1 MDYLNIEECCSKIED
16 SRIDRENS
24 ANVYVMA
31 DDKRM
36 LVSFAYSDKVNDEI
50 ILVDVQNYNKEHSKE
65 IWLEY
70 LTLSMLIETKYKVR
84 RFVDDVRTTEEE
96 E

>member
-1 MDYLNIEECCSKIED
+1 MYIEFENVFSKIEE

-31 DDKRM
+31 DDNRM
-36 LVSFAYSDKVNDEI
+36 LVSFAYSDKANDEI
-50 ILVDVQNYNKEHSKE
+50 ILVDVQNYEKEHSKE
-65 IWLEY
+65 LWLEY
-70 LTLSMLIETKYKVR
+70 LTLSMLIETKYNVR